1 MISVSLSAFCP
12 REHYV
17 SLHRS
22 KTLVNLIAYLIGK
35 ILNNVKIMTILVIS
49 KLGKVLERGTRQLKS
64 RIGRI
69 ISSPS
74 VVS

>member
-1 MISVSLSAFCP
+1 MISVSLSTFCP

-17 SLHRS
+17 SLLRS
-22 KTLVNLIAYLIGK
+22 ITLVNLIAYLIGK
-35 ILNNVKIMTILVIS
+35 ILITVKIMTILDIS

-69 ISSPS
+69 ISSPGI
-74 VVS
+74 VS